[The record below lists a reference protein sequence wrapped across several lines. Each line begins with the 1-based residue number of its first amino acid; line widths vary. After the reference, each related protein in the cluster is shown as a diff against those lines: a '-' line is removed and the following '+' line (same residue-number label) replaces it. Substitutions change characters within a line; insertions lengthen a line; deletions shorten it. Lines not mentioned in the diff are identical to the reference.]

1 MVKSDECVAGLWQEA
16 PLPGLCLILPS
27 FPLQKRVDETPDRLI
42 RGEGGGLI
50 HTTGLNILAD
60 SAPMSKQQP
69 RSIKLSLQL
78 REDAE
83 QRNFRLGVVEV
94 KR

>member
-1 MVKSDECVAGLWQEA
+1 MG
-16 PLPGLCLILPS
+16 G
-27 FPLQKRVDETPDRLI
+27 
-42 RGEGGGLI
+42 GGGGLI
-50 HTTGLNILAD
+50 HTTGLNILNILAY